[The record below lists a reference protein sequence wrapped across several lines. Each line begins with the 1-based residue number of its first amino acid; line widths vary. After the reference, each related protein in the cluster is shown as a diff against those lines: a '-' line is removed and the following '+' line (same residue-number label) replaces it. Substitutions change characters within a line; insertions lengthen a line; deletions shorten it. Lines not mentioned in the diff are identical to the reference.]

1 MGDTSHGTI
10 YGINGPVIKVRG
22 NHPFQMLEMVM
33 VGHDRLV
40 GEVIRIL
47 KNETIVQVYEN
58 TTGLKT
64 GEPVVS
70 TGSPLLSSWGRV
82 LLAMSLMALKD
93 LL

>member
-22 NHPFQMLEMVM
+22 NHAFQMLEMVM

-47 KNETIVQVYEN
+47 KHETIVQVYEN

-70 TGSPLLSSWGRV
+70 TGSPLLSSWGLV
-82 LLAMSLMALKD
+82 LLVMSLTASKD